1 MRTPAAATQGSSS
14 SGSSPSGTVRN
25 IFFSSRP
32 QVHPMNHS
40 HGSPSKEVAG
50 SSQPGQGQGQGQG
63 QEIFQRRVG
72 ELFQTLVETPD
83 ELLSLAWLRDVVETA
98 LGCESEF
105 KSLVPRPKPPLSKVE
120 EKIAAD
126 FFERSVKALDLCN
139 AIRDGIEQVRLWQK
153 HVEIVLC
160 ALDGRQRS
168 LGEPQFRRA
177 RKALGDLAL
186 AMAAAVDDK
195 DSPAGAAGLL
205 LLASRNRSFGRPSQR
220 GGDAPSHFRSLSW
233 SVSRSWSAG
242 RQLQA
247 MGSNLVAPKGTE
259 VAASNGLAAAAY
271 TMNNVTLFALW
282 ALVAAIPCQDRGLQ
296 THFSVPRNF
305 VWAAPLVSIHDKV
318 MEESRKRDR
327 RSSGSVGLLKEIHQI
342 STCVRHLSDLA
353 ETVKF
358 PLAEQQDQE
367 VRRLVLE
374 LMHLWAALKD
384 GLDPLEKQ
392 VRELFHRIV
401 RTRTEAFD
409 SFSRPSSQD

>member
-1 MRTPAAATQGSSS
+1 
-14 SGSSPSGTVRN
+14 
-25 IFFSSRP
+25 
-32 QVHPMNHS
+32 VHPMNHS
-40 HGSPSKEVAG
+40 HSGQSKEVAG
-50 SSQPGQGQGQGQG
+50 SSQLGQGQGA
-63 QEIFQRRVG
+63 EIFQRRVG

-83 ELLSLAWLRDVVETA
+83 DLLSLAWVRGVLYTA

-105 KSLVPRPKPPLSKVE
+105 KSLVPRPKPPLSKAE

-139 AIRDGIEQVRLWQK
+139 AIRDGIDQVRLWQK

-177 RKALGDLAL
+177 RKALYDLTL
-186 AMAAAVDDK
+186 AMAAADDK

-205 LLASRNRSFGRPSQR
+205 LLASRNRSFGRPSPR
-220 GGDAPSHFRSLSW
+220 GGEAPSHFRSLSW

-247 MGSNLVAPKGTE
+247 MGSNLVAPKSTE
-259 VAASNGLAAAAY
+259 AAATNGLSTAAY
-271 TMNNVTLFALW
+271 TMNNVILFALW

-305 VWAAPLVSIHDKV
+305 VWAAPLLSIHDKV

-327 RSSGSVGLLKEIHQI
+327 RSSSSVGLLKEIHQI
-342 STCVRHLSDLA
+342 AKCVRRLSDLA
-353 ETVKF
+353 DTVKF

-367 VRRLVLE
+367 VRELVLE
-374 LMHLWAALKD
+374 IMHLWASLRD

-392 VRELFHRIV
+392 VRELFHRII

-409 SFSRPSSQD
+409 TFSRPSSQD

>member
-1 MRTPAAATQGSSS
+1 M
-14 SGSSPSGTVRN
+14 
-25 IFFSSRP
+25 
-32 QVHPMNHS
+32 HPMNHS
-40 HGSPSKEVAG
+40 HSGQSKEVAG
-50 SSQPGQGQGQGQG
+50 SSQPGHGQGV
-63 QEIFQRRVG
+63 ETFQRRVG

-83 ELLSLAWLRDVVETA
+83 ELLSLAWLRDALDTV

-105 KSLVPRPKPPLSKVE
+105 KSLVPKPKPPLSKAE

-139 AIRDGIEQVRLWQK
+139 AIRDGIDQVRLWQK

-177 RKALGDLAL
+177 RKALYDLTL
-186 AMAAAVDDK
+186 AMAAAADDK

-205 LLASRNRSFGRPSQR
+205 LLASRNRSFGRASHR
-220 GGDAPSHFRSLSW
+220 SVEASSHFRSLSW

-247 MGSNLVAPKGTE
+247 MGSSLVAPKSNE
-259 VAASNGLAAAAY
+259 AAATNGLSTAAY

-305 VWAAPLVSIHDKV
+305 VWAAPLISIYDKV
-318 MEESRKRDR
+318 MEESKKRDR
-327 RSSGSVGLLKEIHQI
+327 KNTSSVGLLKEIHQI
-342 STCVRHLSDLA
+342 STCVRRLSDLA
-353 ETVKF
+353 DTVKF
-358 PLAEQQDQE
+358 PLTEQQDQE
-367 VRRLVLE
+367 VRKVVLE
-374 LMHLWAALKD
+374 LVHLWATLKD

-392 VRELFHRIV
+392 VRELFHRII
-401 RTRTEAFD
+401 RSRTEAFD
-409 SFSRPSSQD
+409 TFSRPNLQD